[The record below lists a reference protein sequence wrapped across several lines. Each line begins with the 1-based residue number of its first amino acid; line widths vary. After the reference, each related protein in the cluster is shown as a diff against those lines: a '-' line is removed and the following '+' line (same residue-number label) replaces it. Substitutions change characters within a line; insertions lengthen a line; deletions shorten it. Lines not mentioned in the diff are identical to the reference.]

1 MSRKK
6 KSSSTENVETHTRP
20 LITRK
25 LAYWNEVSER
35 EVGMVEVSEKRSG
48 RLYYAKVLVFG
59 VEWDSFMS
67 WHMTRDER
75 TQVIKTNGTEER
87 EGGEKKLLFKNHY
100 ISVRWMMFSFLSAAL
115 IQLDPS
121 ALIYRLD
128 GRPSAPL
135 FSRHFWYIRDHT
147 QIRRIW
153 STPCALPLS
162 YDGIGRARESEGKW
176 AILIAFKRDIERQ
189 HEADTKQSLNSNS
202 EKFQFSDIHTRVT
215 QAGSRSL
222 SLLAWWS
229 NIFISSDNK
238 FLHGFAGREKL
249 FFIYIY

>member
-67 WHMTRDER
+67 WHMTRVER

-87 EGGEKKLLFKNHY
+87 RRRKEIIIQESLY
-100 ISVRWMMFSFLSAAL
+100 ISKMNDVFIPLGRSHSTRPERANLSTQWSAFCSAFSDTFDISEITHRSDGFGRHHAHCHWVMMAS
-115 IQLDPS
+115 DEP
-121 ALIYRLD
+121 
-128 GRPSAPL
+128 
-135 FSRHFWYIRDHT
+135 
-147 QIRRIW
+147 
-153 STPCALPLS
+153 
-162 YDGIGRARESEGKW
+162 EKEGKW

-222 SLLAWWS
+222 SS
-229 NIFISSDNK
+229 GMMKQYF
-238 FLHGFAGREKL
+238 H
-249 FFIYIY
+249 